1 MKYSLPKHII
11 NSLLTNKTSLGEH
24 PSFPPDEEEKF
35 LVYLLNDYYNE
46 ISNSVE
52 IDDEEIIKQDL
63 QKLISQCKKIESSNK
78 SALENLCINVLNN
91 IFDIPEETIE
101 INCKLVQSVD
111 VSKQRVVPE
120 KTTNY
125 TFDDIADMDYLTQ
138 EIYKR
143 RMLNALVVG
152 ASMFYANHIDFY
164 VQELFKINPELP
176 SLYKKILD
184 LNSKLLYL
192 QKDSLSTNKNTDGG
206 KVDVTISSYDSKV
219 SVNAE
224 GIIFPILLEE
234 TIKGI
239 LEVAIAHGLP
249 QDRKKAL
256 YVTKKSDFKLAEVW
270 DMRIGVPLWLNIMS
284 LFDDIEIDILDNSM
298 VNFFFFE
305 ISQMECDEF
314 NNFLKNVFKHTNKG
328 KMDLENLSL
337 NIIHDK
343 ELDDFNDFMSQK
355 LTKSNSLND
364 NEEYFTQD
372 ELLDDEYFTSDELIN
387 DSTMY

>member
-1 MKYSLPKHII
+1 MNYSLPKHII
-11 NSLLTNKTSLGEH
+11 NSLLSNKTSLGEH

-35 LVYLLNDYYNE
+35 LVYLLDDYYNE
-46 ISNSVE
+46 VSNNV
-52 IDDEEIIKQDL
+52 DLNNEELIKKDL
-63 QKLISQCKKIESSNK
+63 QKLLSQCKKIESSNIN
-78 SALENLCINVLNN
+78 ALENLCINVLNN
-91 IFDIPEETIE
+91 IFDIPEETID

-111 VSKQRVVPE
+111 TSKQRFLPE

-125 TFDDIADMDYLTQ
+125 SFDDIADMKYLTQ

-164 VQELFKINPELP
+164 VQELFKIHPELP

-192 QKDSLSTNKNTDGG
+192 QKDSLSTDKNTDGG
-206 KVDVTISSYDSKV
+206 KVDVTISSYDNKV
-219 SVNAE
+219 IINAE
-224 GIIFPILLEE
+224 GIIFPILMEE
-234 TIKGI
+234 SIKGI

-270 DMRIGVPLWLNIMS
+270 DMRLGVPLWLNIVS
-284 LFDDIEIDILDNSM
+284 LFDEIGVDILNKGM
-298 VNFFFFE
+298 INFFLYE
-305 ISQMECDEF
+305 ISQMECDVF
-314 NNFLKNVFKHTNKG
+314 NDFLQNVFKHTNKG
-328 KMDLENLSL
+328 KQDLENIAL
-337 NIIHDK
+337 NIIHEK

-355 LTKSNSLND
+355 NSSKYTIND
-364 NEEYFTQD
+364 EE
-372 ELLDDEYFTSDELIN
+372 EYFTSDELIN
-387 DSTMY
+387 DEYFTQEELINDSL

>member
-35 LVYLLNDYYNE
+35 LVYLLDDYYNE

-78 SALENLCINVLNN
+78 SALENLCINVLNS

-355 LTKSNSLND
+355 ITKSNSLND

>member
-1 MKYSLPKHII
+1 MNYTLPKHII
-11 NSLLTNKTSLGEH
+11 NSLLSNKTSLGEH

-35 LVYLLNDYYNE
+35 LVYLLDDYYNE
-46 ISNSVE
+46 VSNNVE
-52 IDDEEIIKQDL
+52 TNDEELIKQDL
-63 QKLISQCKKIESSNK
+63 QTLISQCKKIESSNVN
-78 SALENLCINVLNN
+78 ALENLCINVLNN

-111 VSKQRVVPE
+111 TSKQRVVPE

-125 TFDDIADMDYLTQ
+125 SFDDIADMKYLTQ

-164 VQELFKINPELP
+164 VQELFKIHPELP

-206 KVDVTISSYDSKV
+206 KVDVTISSYDNKV
-219 SVNAE
+219 IINAE
-224 GIIFPILLEE
+224 GIIFPILMEE
-234 TIKGI
+234 SIKGI

-270 DMRIGVPLWLNIMS
+270 DMRLGVPLWLNIVS
-284 LFDDIEIDILDNSM
+284 LFDEICVDILDKGM
-298 VNFFFFE
+298 INFFLYE
-305 ISQMECDEF
+305 ISQMECDVF
-314 NNFLKNVFKHTNKG
+314 NDFLQNVFKHTNKG
-328 KMDLENLSL
+328 KQDLENIAL
-337 NIIHDK
+337 NIIHEK

-355 LTKSNSLND
+355 NSSKYTIND
-364 NEEYFTQD
+364 EE
-372 ELLDDEYFTSDELIN
+372 EYFTSDELIN
-387 DSTMY
+387 DEYFTQEELINDSL